1 MSKNSFKNRFK
12 GFKLSEIKSL
22 SNSIKSSSIT
32 RKLTTT
38 DGFRSGAELS
48 VQNQGCG
55 SIDLAPKLGN
65 LGVIGRS
72 KGSNVA
78 SIIM

>member
-1 MSKNSFKNRFK
+1 M
-12 GFKLSEIKSL
+12 
-22 SNSIKSSSIT
+22 T

-48 VQNQGCG
+48 VQNQGGG
-55 SIDLAPKLGN
+55 SIDLAPKLGS
-65 LGVIGRS
+65 LGVIGKT

-78 SIIM
+78 SIVMQAEATVSS